1 MTKTYRL
8 LLLFPM
14 IAALSACAGTVK
26 RSENDP
32 KPTIVQAYATLKFS
46 SVTLDLTPEVKGK
59 LEDNIKFS
67 PDALNIMVKRRLENK
82 GLMSNSAQS
91 NLKVTITD
99 VRVRSTFNAIM
110 WGFMAGD
117 DRIVGNVE
125 VQGPGNKP
133 VNHFEVSASY
143 ALGGFGGGQDDTRM
157 NWLYEKFSE
166 LLVAELTGENKAAS
180 IGH

>member
-1 MTKTYRL
+1 MTKICQFL
-8 LLLFPM
+8 LASLMVAVLG
-14 IAALSACAGTVK
+14 ACAGTVK
-26 RSENDP
+26 RAENDP
-32 KPTIVQAYATLKFS
+32 SPTAAQAHATLKFS
-46 SVTLDLTPEVKGK
+46 SVMLDLTPEVKGK
-59 LEDNIKFS
+59 LEENIKFS
-67 PDALNIMVKRRLENK
+67 PDALSALVKRRLENK

-180 IGH
+180 MGN

>member
-1 MTKTYRL
+1 
-8 LLLFPM
+8 
-14 IAALSACAGTVK
+14 
-26 RSENDP
+26 
-32 KPTIVQAYATLKFS
+32 
-46 SVTLDLTPEVKGK
+46 
-59 LEDNIKFS
+59 
-67 PDALNIMVKRRLENK
+67 MVKRRLENK

-125 VQGPGNKP
+125 IQGSGNKP
-133 VNHFEVSASY
+133 VNKFEVSASY